1 MRRRIVSRTG
11 WWYGCSRRLNST
23 VRISLDLGVDSRHR
37 SCYSVRCTGAASAP
51 DVRAL
56 AEQQAASPASLERT
70 STRRFGMKLRGLRQA
85 RQRSGLSLGQL
96 AELTGLR
103 RETIA
108 HLEQGKED
116 PQPYA
121 LNRLTA
127 ILGASTLELAGPSA
141 PAKPAAEEGLL
152 PAR

>member
-1 MRRRIVSRTG
+1 
-11 WWYGCSRRLNST
+11 
-23 VRISLDLGVDSRHR
+23 
-37 SCYSVRCTGAASAP
+37 
-51 DVRAL
+51 
-56 AEQQAASPASLERT
+56 
-70 STRRFGMKLRGLRQA
+70 MKLRGLRQV

-121 LNRLTA
+121 LNRLAA
-127 ILGASTLELAGPSA
+127 ILGASTLELAGLSA
-141 PAKPAAEEGLL
+141 PVKPAAQEGLL